1 MTKAFV
7 CFRKYLSG
15 VLDIKGPLL
24 ERLRVP
30 LASRHGEEVAAV
42 DVERCRDLIERIRY
56 GVDYR
61 FTERNRFF
69 EAERLYAV

>member
-1 MTKAFV
+1 MTKTFV
-7 CFRKYLSG
+7 CFRKHLSG
-15 VLDIKGPLL
+15 VFYIERPLL
-24 ERLRVP
+24 KRLRVP
-30 LASRHGEEVAAV
+30 LASRHGEEVATV
-42 DVERCRDLIERIRY
+42 DVERCCDPIERIRH

>member
-15 VLDIKGPLL
+15 MLDIERPLL
-24 ERLRVP
+24 KRPRVP

-42 DVERCRDLIERIRY
+42 DVERGCDAIERIRH

-61 FTERNRFF
+61 FAERNRFF